1 MQDHFLIRCRLA
13 CLDCRLSKSSIRW
26 IPAQVAKPGTILEL
40 NGMMWRVAECDNE
53 TSPQNPVRALA
64 LSA

>member
-1 MQDHFLIRCRLA
+1 MQDLNLVKCRLV

-26 IPAQVAKPGTILEL
+26 IPAQAAKPGTILEL
-40 NGMMWRVAECDNE
+40 NGMMWRVAECDTE
-53 TSPQNPVRALA
+53 ISPQNPVRALS